1 MDRPQDARRRIA
13 LVRQGDRPRL
23 NTHLAAMLGDLFPEH
38 AVDDLDVLQLVRRR
52 RARFVGVA
60 VAGLAE
66 NAWRLAR
73 RTISAKQA
81 IITSAAFE
89 RAVQR
94 ELARRVSAATHAFTF
109 QSQSLFSAAVPGVP
123 HFVYTDHAHL
133 ANLAYPGFDRRALA
147 GRRFVG
153 RERRG
158 YHAACRVFVRSQH
171 VRDVLVST
179 YGVPPQHVVDV
190 GVGPNVHVT
199 AHDAA
204 WHDGRIVF
212 VGVDWERKGGPVLL
226 EAFRRL
232 HAERPTSR
240 LEIVGCSPPIP
251 ETPGVTVHGRLPEGQ
266 VAALL
271 AECDVF
277 CLPTRA
283 EPFGVAFIEAM
294 HAGLPVVGTRLG
306 AVPDFVGD
314 GSTGRLVEPDDTD
327 GLHAALR
334 ALVDDPQA
342 AQAMGAAGRALARQ
356 RYDWPVVM
364 DAIRREVAAGLDE
377 HARMMRAHPL
387 RLAALIVGMRI
398 DGGAESLV
406 RTLLYEL
413 KDTPCDTTV
422 FTLRDIDPQSRAQIE
437 QFGAHVVELPG
448 RKLIS
453 PRRFA
458 RMVRALRAGRYDVIH
473 THLTGANLL
482 GLLCGALLRIP
493 VVVSLHSVRSSGDD
507 HWYHGRLERQLIRRV
522 ASRVIA
528 VGDETATA
536 RAAVLG
542 DDVDIHVLPNAV
554 TPQPVPSTSKRDQLR
569 REVMTDTAGPLFL
582 CVGRLT
588 RAKAHA
594 VLIDAFQHV
603 RERLPD
609 AELALAGDGRLRD
622 ELRGLTA
629 DLGLSDVVHFLG
641 RRSDARDLIAAA
653 DVFVMSSVWEGLPM
667 ALLEAMQAETP
678 IVATDVGDIAEVL
691 QGTPSRVVAPGDA
704 DALADAMVAT
714 VDDIRAGL
722 DLTTAGAFVV
732 SERYSSATWA
742 DRVLDHYYSVASYR
756 LAKGGDRYLAE
767 SA

>member
-1 MDRPQDARRRIA
+1 
-13 LVRQGDRPRL
+13 
-23 NTHLAAMLGDLFPEH
+23 
-38 AVDDLDVLQLVRRR
+38 
-52 RARFVGVA
+52 
-60 VAGLAE
+60 
-66 NAWRLAR
+66 
-73 RTISAKQA
+73 
-81 IITSAAFE
+81 
-89 RAVQR
+89 
-94 ELARRVSAATHAFTF
+94 
-109 QSQSLFSAAVPGVP
+109 
-123 HFVYTDHAHL
+123 
-133 ANLAYPGFDRRALA
+133 
-147 GRRFVG
+147 
-153 RERRG
+153 
-158 YHAACRVFVRSQH
+158 
-171 VRDVLVST
+171 
-179 YGVPPQHVVDV
+179 
-190 GVGPNVHVT
+190 
-199 AHDAA
+199 
-204 WHDGRIVF
+204 
-212 VGVDWERKGGPVLL
+212 
-226 EAFRRL
+226 
-232 HAERPTSR
+232 
-240 LEIVGCSPPIP
+240 
-251 ETPGVTVHGRLPEGQ
+251 
-266 VAALL
+266 
-271 AECDVF
+271 
-277 CLPTRA
+277 
-283 EPFGVAFIEAM
+283 
-294 HAGLPVVGTRLG
+294 
-306 AVPDFVGD
+306 
-314 GSTGRLVEPDDTD
+314 
-327 GLHAALR
+327 
-334 ALVDDPQA
+334 
-342 AQAMGAAGRALARQ
+342 
-356 RYDWPVVM
+356 
-364 DAIRREVAAGLDE
+364 
-377 HARMMRAHPL
+377 MMRAHPL